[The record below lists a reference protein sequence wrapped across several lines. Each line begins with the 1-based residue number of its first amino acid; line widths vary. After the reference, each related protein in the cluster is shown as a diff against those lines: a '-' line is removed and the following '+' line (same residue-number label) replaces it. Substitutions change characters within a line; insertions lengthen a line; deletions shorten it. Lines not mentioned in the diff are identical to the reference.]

1 MQCTDI
7 NFYNLPSSIS
17 EFFTP
22 EQFAEISEY
31 EKQLLSNLRQ
41 HFEMLRLLGLLVTS
55 PEFMLRNISEKERR
69 KPITPAVIESSNGS
83 DSERAPVLEKPKRP
97 SGVYLEL
104 NYAKLHP
111 DLSLGVNGLTKVQTK
126 LVQHDVNFI

>member
-41 HFEMLRLLGLLVTS
+41 HFEMLRLL
-55 PEFMLRNISEKERR
+55 EFMLRNISEKERR